1 MNYLRR
7 NLHLLAHGLVYALIV
22 GGLAGADYYGYSVIG
37 ENAEQQRPGNTTH
50 LMNARFHK

>member
-7 NLHLLAHGLVYALIV
+7 NLHLLAHGLLYALIA
-22 GGLAGADYYGYSVIG
+22 GGVAGADYYGYSVVG